1 MLAGLMDGLS
11 VDELLV
17 RRYVSPE
24 TTRSQVNALTRK
36 LGVRSQLAAVAMAR
50 RHG

>member
-24 TTRSQVNALTRK
+24 TTRSQVKALTRK